1 MDKRKILIKDYVPPR
16 ITSDELELECGV
28 AAASATMQPGGGPEI
43 SSPWVT
49 EETEETINKD
59 WGFFD

>member
-1 MDKRKILIKDYVPPR
+1 MDKRTIFMNAYVPPR
-16 ITSDELELECGV
+16 ITSEELELECGV

-49 EETEETINKD
+49 EETEETINKQ
-59 WGFFD
+59 WGIID